1 MSSFW
6 KKYRCEE
13 DTVTRW
19 TWLAYGYAALVA
31 CALGYGLLGMPVQ
44 VSDSLNNIVQASQ
57 GSLSHLVY
65 NQFYQH
71 GYLRPFLWGL
81 IRAVFDL
88 SNGHYFE
95 WFRGWHVGQV
105 AVLAGFFVALL
116 RVRRAI
122 DAAVVPLG
130 LAALVGIHTFSGT
143 IREAFPINTFM
154 TILLCCYAAA
164 WLALGSPRWWRD
176 VAAALLLVFA
186 ALTVETGLLVAVVF
200 VAAWLAGAPG
210 VSRAGMAAQVAL
222 VAGYFVLR
230 FAVLDIGAPALTE
243 RASGFGFGV
252 IDRDELAVRFGGN
265 PLPFYAYNVGASLLS
280 LFASEP
286 RGGVF
291 QITRRVLA
299 GEASPINIVSV
310 AASVLGT
317 ALILAFVWTRRAEWR
332 ARRFTAD
339 DQLVAIFLAVA
350 AANAVL
356 CYAYTKDVILSPA
369 GAFYALALA
378 VAARHYLERASRT
391 TLRAAAAGVMLVL
404 LSTGWAF
411 RAVAAQLD
419 LRHAAEVVRRDWAYV
434 DRWLQEQNVV
444 PTTDQ
449 GRAIVTHLQED
460 AIWNHPMRPKLAG
473 DWLEWFEE

>member
-1 MSSFW
+1 
-6 KKYRCEE
+6 
-13 DTVTRW
+13 VTDSRATPW
-19 TWLAYGYAALVA
+19 TWLAYGYAALVV
-31 CALGYGLLGMPVQ
+31 CVVGYGLLGMPVQ
-44 VSDSLNNIVQASQ
+44 VSDSLNNIIQASRD
-57 GSLSHLVY
+57 SLAWLVY
-65 NQFYQH
+65 NNFWQR

-81 IRAVFDL
+81 IRVVFDL

-105 AVLAGFFVALL
+105 ALLVGIFVALL
-116 RVRRAI
+116 RVRRAS

-164 WLALGSPRWWRD
+164 WLAIGPHRWWRD
-176 VAAALLLVFA
+176 VTAALLLVFA
-186 ALTVETGLLVAVVF
+186 ALTVESGLLVGVIF
-200 VAAWLAGAPG
+200 VAAKLAGARG
-210 VSRAGMAAQVAL
+210 LSLAGAAAQVAL
-222 VAGYFVLR
+222 VGGYFVLR
-230 FAVLDIGAPALTE
+230 FWVLDVGAPGLSE
-243 RASGFGFGV
+243 RSSGFGFGML
-252 IDRDELAVRFGGN
+252 DRDALVARFGAN

-280 LFASEP
+280 LLAAEP

-291 QITRRVLA
+291 RVTQRVLT
-299 GEASPINIVSV
+299 GEWSLLNVVSV
-310 AASVLGT
+310 GASLLGS
-317 ALILAFVWTRRAEWR
+317 ALIASFVWSRRAEWW

-339 DQLVAIFLAVA
+339 DQLVAIFIAVA
-350 AANAVL
+350 GANAVL

-391 TLRAAAAGVMLVL
+391 SLRTAAAAVVLVV
-404 LSTGWAF
+404 LSAGWAF

-419 LRHAAEVVRRDWAYV
+419 LRYAAQAVRVEWAYV
-434 DRWLQEQNVV
+434 DRWLVEQDVV

-449 GRAIVTHLQED
+449 GRAIVRQLQED
-460 AIWNHPMRPKLAG
+460 AIFNHPGRPRLIG
-473 DWLEWFEE
+473 DWMEWFEE

>member
-1 MSSFW
+1 VSES
-6 KKYRCEE
+6 RP
-13 DTVTRW
+13 TRW

-31 CALGYGLLGMPVQ
+31 CVVGYGLLGMPVQ
-44 VSDSLNNIVQASQ
+44 VSDSLNNIIQASD
-57 GSLSHLVY
+57 GSLSWLVY
-65 NQFYQH
+65 NNFWQA

-81 IRAVFDL
+81 IRVVFDL

-105 AVLAGFFVALL
+105 VVLVGAFVALL
-116 RVRRAI
+116 RVRRAT

-164 WLALGSPRWWRD
+164 WLAIGPHRWWRD
-176 VAAALLLVFA
+176 VAAALLLVFSS
-186 ALTVETGLLVAVVF
+186 LTVESGLLVGVIF
-200 VAAWLAGAPG
+200 VAAWLAGARG
-210 VSRAGMAAQVAL
+210 LSRAGAAAQVAL

-230 FAVLDIGAPALTE
+230 FVVLDVGAPGLSE
-243 RASGFGFGV
+243 RSSGFGFGV
-252 IDRDELAVRFGGN
+252 VDRDALAARFGAN
-265 PLPFYAYNVGASLLS
+265 PLPFYAYNVAASLLS
-280 LFASEP
+280 LLASEP

-291 QITRRVLA
+291 RVTQRVLS
-299 GEASPINIVSV
+299 GEWSLLNVVSV

-317 ALILAFVWTRRAEWR
+317 ALIAWFVWSRRAEWR
-332 ARRFTAD
+332 ARRFTPD
-339 DQLVAIFLAVA
+339 DQLVAIFIAVA
-350 AANAVL
+350 AANTVL

-378 VAARHYLERASRT
+378 VAARHCLDRASRT
-391 TLRAAAAGVMLVL
+391 ALRTAAAGAMLVL

-419 LRHAAEVVRRDWAYV
+419 LRHAAQAVRVEWAYV
-434 DRWLQEQNVV
+434 DRWLVEQDVV
-444 PTTDQ
+444 PQTDR
-449 GRAIVTHLQED
+449 GRAIVRQLQED
-460 AIWNHPMRPKLAG
+460 AIWKHPGRPRLIG